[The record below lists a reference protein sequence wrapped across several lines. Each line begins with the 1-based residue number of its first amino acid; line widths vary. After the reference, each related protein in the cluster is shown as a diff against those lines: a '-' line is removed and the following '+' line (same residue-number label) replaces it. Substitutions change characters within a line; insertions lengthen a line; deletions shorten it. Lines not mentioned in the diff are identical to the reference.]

1 MDNVDRTIKIFTE
14 KHSVSFCQVYS
25 LCKHTDKS
33 RVSFYPAC

>member
-14 KHSVSFCQVYS
+14 KHSAQAVN
-25 LCKHTDKS
+25 LTKRHKHTDKS